1 MKCLQALDE
10 LELENELTQKEAE
23 SRSNEEREK
32 MEEKKNL
39 VDEMTAQY
47 FEFKKGVAKQAVNS
61 RCQGNFVT
69 TNCYIY
75 KIAEGN
81 FVTTNCCT

>member
-23 SRSNEEREK
+23 SRSNEEKER

-61 RCQGNFVT
+61 R
-69 TNCYIY
+69 YMSY
-75 KIAEGN
+75 KDITIPGVKFLYFDDQQHSQN
-81 FVTTNCCT
+81 

>member
-1 MKCLQALDE
+1 MNFSQNKLTCLICAICRRYMKCLQALDE

-61 RCQGNFVT
+61 R
-69 TNCYIY
+69 YLE
-75 KIAEGN
+75 KL
-81 FVTTNCCT
+81 

>member
-10 LELENELTQKEAE
+10 LELENDMTQKEADA
-23 SRSNEEREK
+23 RSNEEKDK

-61 RCQGNFVT
+61 RW
-69 TNCYIY
+69 
-75 KIAEGN
+75 A
-81 FVTTNCCT
+81 